1 MEIEKAGVPV
11 VQITPVPN
19 VAQMVGVN
27 RIMRGKT
34 VPCVVGDSSLEPEEE
49 VALRKKM
56 ISRAVEILGMDA
68 PGPKTIFTL
77 DGTE

>member
-1 MEIEKAGVPV
+1 M
-11 VQITPVPN
+11 
-19 VAQMVGVN
+19 
-27 RIMRGKT
+27 GKPS
-34 VPCVVGDSSLEPEEE
+34 PCVVGDSSLEPEEE